1 MIVKIREIIRD
12 CITFGMHFIYTR
24 IYQMNIDKSAK
35 LSFGAILD
43 KSNPKG
49 VHIGE
54 ESFIASGAVILAHDF
69 SKPAKADTYIGKR
82 CFIGVNAII
91 MCGVKVNDNVIVGS
105 GSVVTKDMNDNRI
118 QLNGIKV
125 HPFPS
130 DSSLLEYV
138 EEHKGILVAINAE
151 KILHANEQIQDIVNR
166 NIGYCDGI
174 GAVMAVRQHGAV
186 DAVKIAGC
194 ELWLKI
200 ITTLYQKEKT
210 FYLVGSKQPVIEKTI
225 SRLKEDFPGIQITGY
240 RNGYIQTETEQEELI
255 EDIKT
260 KQPDVIFVAMG
271 SPKQELLMEK
281 MYQAHP
287 AIYQGLGGS
296 FDVYTGNVKRA
307 PEWWIKHNLE
317 FAYRLLKQPSRIK
330 RQIHLIKFLIL
341 VKTGK
346 I

>member
-1 MIVKIREIIRD
+1 
-12 CITFGMHFIYTR
+12 
-24 IYQMNIDKSAK
+24 
-35 LSFGAILD
+35 
-43 KSNPKG
+43 
-49 VHIGE
+49 
-54 ESFIASGAVILAHDF
+54 
-69 SKPAKADTYIGKR
+69 
-82 CFIGVNAII
+82 
-91 MCGVKVNDNVIVGS
+91 
-105 GSVVTKDMNDNRI
+105 MNDNRI

-151 KILHANEQIQDIVNR
+151 KILHANEQIQNIVNR

-200 ITTLYQKEKT
+200 ITALYQKEKT

-287 AIYQGLGGS
+287 AIYL
-296 FDVYTGNVKRA
+296 NPAKRKA
-307 PEWWIKHNLE
+307 NARQNEKR
-317 FAYRLLKQPSRIK
+317 FSQQKRKVLLKLEVLPLFKAKAK
-330 RQIHLIKFLIL
+330 RHSN
-341 VKTGK
+341 GD
-346 I
+346 